1 MPAKTKIF
9 VSLLA
14 ILGVADLAFSAVNW
28 HLYEPRLFLTYLTMA
43 VLSSVVQVRQSSAP
57 VSFYLNVP
65 FILISMAQLTAPE
78 AVVIGCSAI
87 LTQSLLDRQMR
98 RSPLRIF
105 LAVTVAATVIASAA
119 FVTSALLPRSL
130 QSVTVRLFVAAG
142 AFFVANTLPGAI
154 ALRFTRR
161 QRLGTVWKKSHF
173 WSFPYY
179 LVSACIAAVALDMRQ
194 GVSLDSALMALPAVF
209 LAFRYYRTQKAQFA
223 EKERHAGE
231 MAALH
236 LRAIESLACAVEAK
250 DLLNTK
256 GHLRRVQLFCL
267 EIGKEFGL
275 SGEDLEAL
283 RAGALLH
290 DVGKLAVPEHILA
303 KPGRLTPEE
312 FAKMKIHP
320 VVGAEIVEQVKFPYP
335 VAPIVRAHH
344 EKWDGTGYPL
354 GLKGGSIPLGARI
367 LTAVDCLDALTSDRE
382 YRRALSYDEAM
393 EQIRAESG
401 KSFDPGVVDAL
412 GRRYRDLERL
422 AQALPETAP
431 VSPRL
436 DTSTCT
442 APGAGFDL
450 AGSAAGDQPLDFLSM
465 ISAAR
470 NEDRF
475 LLEITENLGVSLDL
489 EETFSRV
496 GESLQGVIPH
506 DALVVFIREANTLL
520 AQFASGS
527 NAGTLAYLEVAAGTG
542 LAGWVAENASPVVN
556 GNPSVDPDF
565 ICAPDQ
571 PLRSALAVPLE
582 GHSGV
587 LGVLTLYHR
596 DRQGFTRDHL
606 RMLQGVN
613 SRITQAVENALKY
626 RDADKRANTD
636 PLTGLPNASL
646 LAQALKA
653 ELTRARRSSHPI
665 AVLSCELAGL
675 RSVYRTQG
683 PTAGDQ
689 LVERVAA
696 ALKQDCR
703 AYDHLGRLS
712 REHFAFVL
720 PGMKPEALAAKLA
733 RLNAIVKDLA
743 PPQAA
748 NGSASPISFRLGQ
761 AFYPDDGDRE
771 GMLLEVAR
779 HRAGQNQTGETQPAA
794 TLSAL
799 STALEHDRPRRA
811 GDLMEPAPEHAQTE
825 HAQTRGERR
834 S

>member
-1 MPAKTKIF
+1 MPAKTKVF

-14 ILGVADLAFSAVNW
+14 ILGLTDLAFTFANW

-65 FILISMAQLTAPE
+65 FILISMAQLSSPE
-78 AVVIGCSAI
+78 AVVVGCSAI

-98 RSPLRIF
+98 RSPLRVF
-105 LAVTVAATVIASAA
+105 LAVTVAATIIASAD
-119 FVTSALLPRSL
+119 FVVSAILPRSL

-154 ALRFTRR
+154 ALRFTRH
-161 QRLGTVWKKSHF
+161 QRLGTIWKKSHF

-179 LVSACIAAVALDMRQ
+179 LVSACITAVALGMRQ
-194 GVSLDSALMALPAVF
+194 GVSLDSALMALPAVY

-236 LRAIESLACAVEAK
+236 LRAIEGLACAVEAK

-256 GHLRRVQLFCL
+256 GHLRRVQLYCL

-275 SGEDLEAL
+275 AGDDLEAL

-344 EKWDGTGYPL
+344 EKWDGSGYPL
-354 GLKGGSIPLGARI
+354 GLKGGAIPLGARI

-382 YRRALSYDEAM
+382 YRRALSYDDAM
-393 EQIRAESG
+393 AQIRSESG
-401 KSFDPGVVDAL
+401 KSFDPGVVEAL
-412 GRRYRDLERL
+412 ARRYRDLEHL
-422 AQALPETAP
+422 AQALPESAP

-436 DTSTCT
+436 DTSTST

-450 AGSAAGDQPLDFLSM
+450 AGGPDGDQPLDFLSM

-489 EETFSRV
+489 EETFARV
-496 GESLQGVIPH
+496 RKSLQAVIPH
-506 DALVVFIREANTLL
+506 HALVVFIREANTLL
-520 AQFASGS
+520 AQFASGY
-527 NAGTLAYLEVAAGTG
+527 NAGTLTYLEVPMGAG
-542 LAGWVAENASPVVN
+542 LAGWVAENASAVVN

-565 ICAPDQ
+565 VCAPDQ
-571 PLRSALAVPLE
+571 PLRSALAIPLE

-587 LGVLTLYHR
+587 LGVLALYHR
-596 DRQGFTRDHL
+596 DHDGFTRDHL

-626 RDADKRANTD
+626 READHRANTD
-636 PLTGLPNASL
+636 PITGLPNASL

-653 ELTRARRSSHPI
+653 ELTRARRLTHPL
-665 AVLSCELAGL
+665 AVVSCELSGL
-675 RSVYRTQG
+675 RGVYRTQG
-683 PTAGDQ
+683 PAAGDQ
-689 LVERVAA
+689 LVERVAG
-696 ALKQDCR
+696 ALKHDCR

-712 REHFAFVL
+712 REQFAFVL
-720 PGMKPEALAAKLA
+720 PGMKPEVLATKLA
-733 RLNAIVKDLA
+733 RLNAIAHEL
-743 PPQAA
+743 
-748 NGSASPISFRLGQ
+748 NGDASSLTFRFGQ
-761 AFYPDDGDRE
+761 AFYPDDGDSE
-771 GMLLEVAR
+771 GVLLEVAK
-779 HRAGQNQTGETQPAA
+779 HRASENQDRGVQPAV

-799 STALEHDRPRRA
+799 RTALAQNHSRRA
-811 GDLMEPAPEHAQTE
+811 KDAPEAPDESATFPAHT
-825 HAQTRGERR
+825 TGTGGRR

>member
-14 ILGVADLAFSAVNW
+14 ILGLADLAFSAVNW
-28 HLYEPRLFLTYLTMA
+28 HLYEPRLFLSYLTMA

-78 AVVIGCSAI
+78 AVVVGCSAV
-87 LTQSLLDRQMR
+87 LTQSLLDRQIR
-98 RSPLRIF
+98 RSPLRVF
-105 LAVTVAATVIASAA
+105 LAVTVAATIIASAD
-119 FVTSALLPRSL
+119 FVTAALLPRSL
-130 QSVTVRLFVAAG
+130 QSVTVRLFVGAG

-154 ALRFTRR
+154 ALRFARP
-161 QRLGTVWKKSHF
+161 QRLGTVWRKAHF

-179 LVSACIAAVALDMRQ
+179 LVSACITAVALGMRQ
-194 GVSLDSALMALPAVF
+194 GVSLDSALLALPAVY
-209 LAFRYYRTQKAQFA
+209 LAFRYYRTQKAQCA
-223 EKERHAGE
+223 EKERHARE

-236 LRAIESLACAVEAK
+236 LRAIEGLACAVEAK

-256 GHLRRVQLFCL
+256 GHLRRVQLYCL

-275 SGEDLEAL
+275 SGENLEAL

-354 GLKGGSIPLGARI
+354 GLRGGAIPLGARI
-367 LTAVDCLDALTSDRE
+367 LSAVDCLDALTSDRE
-382 YRRALSYDEAM
+382 YHKALSFDEAM
-393 EQIRAESG
+393 HQIRSESG
-401 KSFDPGVVDAL
+401 TSFDPGVVEAV
-412 GRRYRDLERL
+412 GRRYQDLERL
-422 AQALPETAP
+422 AKTLPETAP
-431 VSPRL
+431 ASPLL
-436 DTSTCT
+436 DTSTST

-450 AGSAAGDQPLDFLSM
+450 AGSAAGDHPLDFLSM

-475 LLEITENLGVSLDL
+475 LLEITENLGASLDL
-489 EETFSRV
+489 EQTFTRV
-496 GESLQGVIPH
+496 RKSLQGVIPH
-506 DALVVFIREANTLL
+506 HALVVFIREANTLL

-527 NAGTLAYLEVAAGTG
+527 NAGTLAYLEVPMGSG
-542 LAGWVAENASPVVN
+542 LSGWVAENASAVVN

-571 PLRSALAVPLE
+571 PLRSALAIPLE
-582 GHSGV
+582 GRCGV
-587 LGVLTLYHR
+587 LGVLALYHR
-596 DRQGFTRDHL
+596 DRDGFTRDHL
-606 RMLQGVN
+606 RMLQSVN

-626 RDADKRANTD
+626 READTRANTD

-646 LAQALKA
+646 LALALKA
-653 ELTRARRSSHPI
+653 ELTRARRLSHPF
-665 AVLSCELAGL
+665 AVVSCELSGL
-675 RSVYRTQG
+675 RGVYRTHG
-683 PTAGDQ
+683 PAAGDYVVQ
-689 LVERVAA
+689 RVAS
-696 ALKQDCR
+696 ALKNDCR
-703 AYDHLGRLS
+703 AYDHLGRLG
-712 REHFAFVL
+712 REQFAFVL
-720 PGMKPEALAAKLA
+720 PGMKPEVLATKLS
-733 RLNAIVKDLA
+733 RLNAIANSLALPSALA
-743 PPQAA
+743 PGGA
-748 NGSASPISFRLGQ
+748 GSPISFRFGQ

-771 GMLLEVAR
+771 GVLLEVAR
-779 HRAGQNQTGETQPAA
+779 YRAAESQSASTLAA
-794 TLSAL
+794 LG
-799 STALEHDRPRRA
+799 TALAQEQAQRPQA
-811 GDLMEPAPEHAQTE
+811 CAPAPEDLAPAPEPAPVK
-825 HAQTRGERR
+825 GDRR